1 LDGSLRHSSENS
13 AIRGSLGA
21 MADLGEIARAVGDEY
36 LRTRR
41 VTPFQREA
49 LRDIRACRSETMGS
63 VRAICDNCGSEHL
76 VFRSCQNRSC
86 PRCQAAA
93 SEAWLA
99 AREKEV
105 LPVPYFHVVFTVP
118 AELNVIALYCPELFY
133 AELLRAAG
141 RTLLD
146 VGRAKLH
153 ARLGCMT
160 VLHTWGQNLA
170 LHPHAHCVVPGG
182 GFSEDRKRWVG
193 VRKSSYLLPT
203 TVLASRFRTLFCRAL
218 RAAERGGQLKR
229 VPDETPP
236 LEAIRKASRREWVVY
251 AKPPFSGP
259 EQVLEYVSRYTHRIA
274 ISNNRIL
281 SFADNQVTFTWRD
294 YADGNRKKVMV
305 LDALEFLRRF
315 LQHVLPDR
323 FVRIRYFGFMA
334 NGRRRENIELARA
347 LIGLTVALRARSCRE
362 RRVLC
367 PACRAAVAARCTRS
381 RSYADRSP
389 PVADAA

>member
-1 LDGSLRHSSENS
+1 
-13 AIRGSLGA
+13 
-21 MADLGEIARAVGDEY
+21 MVDLGEIARAVGGEY

-41 VTPFQREA
+41 VTPFQRKA
-49 LRDIRACRSETMGS
+49 LRDIQGCRTEAMGT
-63 VRAICDNCGSEHL
+63 VRAVCDNCGSEHL
-76 VFRSCQNRSC
+76 LFRSCQNRSC
-86 PRCQAAA
+86 PRCQAGA
-93 SEAWLA
+93 SETWLA

-146 VGRAKLH
+146 VGQAKLH
-153 ARLGCMT
+153 ARLGCLT

-193 VRKSSYLLPT
+193 VRKASYFLPIK
-203 TVLASRFRTLFCRAL
+203 VLASRFRTLFCRAL
-218 RAAERGGQLKR
+218 RGAERTGQLER
-229 VPDETPP
+229 VPSERSAI
-236 LEAIRKASRREWVVY
+236 EAIRKASKKAWVVY

-274 ISNNRIL
+274 ISNYRIL
-281 SFADNQVTFTWRD
+281 SFAGNKVSFTWRD
-294 YADGNRKKVMV
+294 YADGNRKKVMT
-305 LDALEFLRRF
+305 LDAIEFLRRF
-315 LQHVLPDR
+315 LLHVLPDR
-323 FVRIRYFGFMA
+323 FVRIRSFGFMA
-334 NGRRRENIELARA
+334 NGRRHQNIELART
-347 LIGLTVALRARSCRE
+347 LIGAPVVLHVRSRRE

-367 PACRAAVAARCTRS
+367 PACQAAVAAECTRTG
-381 RSYADRSP
+381 SYADRSP
-389 PVADAA
+389 PEAEAA

>member
-1 LDGSLRHSSENS
+1 LDGSLRHSSENGGF
-13 AIRGSLGA
+13 RGSLGA
-21 MADLGEIARAVGDEY
+21 VVDLGEIARAVGEEY
-36 LRTRR
+36 LRRRR
-41 VTPFQREA
+41 VTPFQRKALGDIQGCRTEA
-49 LRDIRACRSETMGS
+49 KGS

-86 PRCQAAA
+86 PRCQAGA

-118 AELNVIALYCPELFY
+118 AELNVVALYCPELFY

-146 VGRAKLH
+146 VGQAKLH

-160 VLHTWGQNLA
+160 VLHTWGQNLT
-170 LHPHAHCVVPGG
+170 LHRHAHCVVPGG
-182 GFSEDRKRWVG
+182 GFSEDGKRWVS
-193 VRKSSYLLPT
+193 VRKASYFLPI
-203 TVLASRFRTLFCRAL
+203 TVLAARFRTLFCRAL
-218 RAAERGGQLKR
+218 RAAERAGQLDR
-229 VPDETPP
+229 VPDETPA
-236 LEAIRKASRREWVVY
+236 LEAIRKAANKEWVVY

-274 ISNNRIL
+274 ISNSRIL
-281 SFADNQVTFTWRD
+281 SFTDNEVSFKWRD
-294 YADGNRKKVMV
+294 YADGNRQKVMT
-305 LDALEFLRRF
+305 LDAVEFLRRF
-315 LQHVLPDR
+315 LLHVLPDR

-334 NGRRRENIELARA
+334 NGRRHQNIDRARA
-347 LIGLTVALRARSCRE
+347 LIGAAVVLHLRPRRE

-367 PACRAAVAARCTRS
+367 PLCQASVAVVCARATDYV
-381 RSYADRSP
+381 DRSP
-389 PVADAA
+389 PEADAA